1 MQLIRCDRCV
11 LCARSVRELRNSS
24 ACGHAHD
31 EKDQAH
37 HQEEEEQQFGDSQ
50 SGSSNTGESKSAAT
64 SAVIKEIKAHRN
76 ISSPPLETN
85 RIDQLLRVFFA

>member
-1 MQLIRCDRCV
+1 MAAS
-11 LCARSVRELRNSS
+11 ARKELPRPPSLREFFCCR
-24 ACGHAHD
+24 HA
-31 EKDQAH
+31 ENQKDQAH